1 MQRFLRSTALAA
13 ALTLGAAG
21 AAQATPSVLEV
32 GTLYASSGN
41 FASSSLPEYKGLA
54 FWAEQVNAHGGV
66 YVKAYGK
73 RVPVKL
79 VAYDDQSSTGTAGA
93 LYNQLLTRDRVPVLV
108 SDFGSVL
115 TSVAAPLAE
124 EHHVLLLDPTGTSAK
139 FFTGSY
145 PNLVLTGLPGSAIW
159 PEVLGRFLIAKGV
172 KRVAVVYGANDF
184 TGSQRDTLV
193 HVLEAGGVK
202 LVYDHS
208 VPTNTSSYAM
218 ILHQAK
224 AQGAQAMVE
233 LGYDN
238 NDIAFL
244 QDLASSG
251 LHFQLAFAIN
261 PGLRVALFRKS
272 VGDKALDYTYSYVT
286 PPALEYDKVNYGLG
300 LKDFDR
306 RFAAW
311 NRTHGNVPMGLS
323 VVAGYNTGLVI
334 EKAVAHSPSLKAADL
349 RLTIQ
354 GFSGKLFTVDGSFKI
369 NAHGEQI
376 GESIP
381 LGQFIPQAGKA
392 ALKIVYP
399 KKLAQT
405 AARYPAPATP

>member
-1 MQRFLRSTALAA
+1 MKRLLQPAALAA
-13 ALTLGAAG
+13 ALALGAAG
-21 AAQATPSVLEV
+21 TAQATPSVLKV

-54 FWAEQVNAHGGV
+54 FWADQVNAHGGI

-93 LYNQLLTRDRVPVLV
+93 LYNQLLTRDGVPVLV

-115 TSVAAPLAE
+115 TSVAAPLAQ

-139 FFTGSY
+139 FFTGGY

-159 PEVLGRFLIAKGV
+159 PEVLGHFLIEKGV

-184 TGSQRDTLV
+184 TGSQRETLV
-193 HVLEAGGVK
+193 RVLKAGGVK
-202 LVYDHS
+202 LVYDHA

-238 NDIAFL
+238 NDVAFL

-251 LHFQLAFAIN
+251 LHFKLAFAIN
-261 PGLRVALFRKS
+261 PGLRVGLFRKT
-272 VGDKALDYTYSYVT
+272 VGDPALDYTYSYVT
-286 PPALEYDKVNYGLG
+286 PPALAYNKVNYGLN
-300 LKDFDR
+300 LIDFSKQ
-306 RFAAW
+306 FGAW
-311 NRTHGNVPMGLS
+311 NRQHGNVPLGLS

-334 EKAVAHSPSLKAADL
+334 EKAVAASPSLKATAL
-349 RLTIQ
+349 RKTIQ
-354 GFSGKLFTVDGSFKI
+354 DFSGKLFTVDGLFKI

-381 LGQFIPQAGKA
+381 LGQFIPKAGKA
-392 ALKIVYP
+392 ELKIVYP
-399 KKLAQT
+399 QKLAQI
-405 AARYPAPATP
+405 AARYPAPAAP